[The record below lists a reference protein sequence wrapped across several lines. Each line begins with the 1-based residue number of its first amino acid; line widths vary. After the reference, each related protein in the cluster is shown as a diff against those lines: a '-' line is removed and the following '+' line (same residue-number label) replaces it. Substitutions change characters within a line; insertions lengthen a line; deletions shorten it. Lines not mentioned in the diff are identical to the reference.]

1 MGRGNERLQG
11 KGNSSQMTMRP
22 ENDARALQAMVAKK
36 LGISPEQSMFA
47 GEAQLISL
55 SLQQSS

>member
-1 MGRGNERLQG
+1 
-11 KGNSSQMTMRP
+11 MTMRP